1 MKEAYR
7 PLDIRTLKEG
17 AVIER
22 INAEME
28 KVSAN
33 VRDINTDPHAARE
46 VVIKLKLIPTE
57 DRQSMGVVVSCASK
71 LVSGEKI
78 CGRVYFDENGSA
90 VEPKEAKEVSLFDAA
105 LSSTED
111 QELAVV
117 SVVGG
122 KTRKM
127 KTI

>member
-78 CGRVYFDENGSA
+78 HGRVYFDENGSA

-105 LSSTED
+105 LSTTED

-117 SVVGG
+117 SVGNG
-122 KTRKM
+122 KTKKM